1 VCSMYDEQVAS
12 LQAERDA
19 AKAAAEAAEAAK
31 STCADAAAQMMFN
44 MEATA
49 QQHEAAMSA
58 LKTEH
63 AQEIEYLR
71 RPQ

>member
-1 VCSMYDEQVAS
+1 
-12 LQAERDA
+12 
-19 AKAAAEAAEAAK
+19 
-31 STCADAAAQMMFN
+31 MMFN